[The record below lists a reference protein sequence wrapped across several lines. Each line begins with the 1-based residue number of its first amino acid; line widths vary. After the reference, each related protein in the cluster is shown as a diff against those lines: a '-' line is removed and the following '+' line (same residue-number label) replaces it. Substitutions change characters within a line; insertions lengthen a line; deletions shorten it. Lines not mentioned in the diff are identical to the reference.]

1 MCIISSFQRRSSN
14 ASSSNVSLLQVVDG
28 VMSLAMCPQLVSQA
42 PQQGFFETQ
51 TVRKCC
57 FAHQYIYL
65 IISLDFGGTCVGLNI
80 YRGLQMWMSNADT
93 CQTRAFWVNC
103 HSIFIFCRKLIECVT
118 MMACVV
124 CCFKVRSTTKVFIRV
139 KRNPS

>member
-1 MCIISSFQRRSSN
+1 MMCIISSFQRRSSS
-14 ASSSNVSLLQVVDG
+14 ASSSNVSLLQAVEG
-28 VMSLAMCPQLVSQA
+28 VMSLALCPQLLSQA
-42 PQQGFFETQ
+42 PQQGFFETK
-51 TVRKCC
+51 TVRNCC

-65 IISLDFGGTCVGLNI
+65 ILSLDFGGICMRLNI

-93 CQTRAFWVNC
+93 CQTRVNC
-103 HSIFIFCRKLIECVT
+103 HSIFIFCSKLIECVT

-124 CCFKVRSTTKVFIRV
+124 CCFKVRSTTKVFIRA